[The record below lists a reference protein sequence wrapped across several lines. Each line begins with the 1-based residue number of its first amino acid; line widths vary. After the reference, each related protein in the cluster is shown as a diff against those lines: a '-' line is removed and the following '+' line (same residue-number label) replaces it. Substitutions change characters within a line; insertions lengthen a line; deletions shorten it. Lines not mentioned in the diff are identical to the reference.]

1 MEKVINFSPEGVVTS
16 LHQDAFPLGF
26 LGPQKIARATDIRFN
41 EEFQEWDI
49 YVIPGQG
56 GEEWTVPALKGFA
69 GYDEA
74 RRFEVS
80 WINRCM
86 LMDLE
91 WRREDLMLPI
101 GVAGSMRWRHDRS
114 L

>member
-1 MEKVINFSPEGVVTS
+1 MEKIINFSPEGVVTS

-49 YVIPGQG
+49 YVVPEGDAT
-56 GEEWTVPALKGFA
+56 EMWTVPPLRGFA

-74 RRFEVS
+74 RRFEVK

-86 LMDLE
+86 SFGMD
-91 WRREDLMLPI
+91 WRGGDVLSIELADALRP
-101 GVAGSMRWRHDRS
+101 VHDY
-114 L
+114 LL